1 MFDRWRTTPTRRFH
15 EIALGDDRSPYAW
28 QTQFATGDWPAVLIA
43 PTGAGKTAGVTL
55 GWAHHRLVRPDQTPR
70 RLVWCFPMRVLAE
83 QTAESVVAW
92 LRRLKDAGV
101 DPEGRLPGPEN
112 VHVLMGGV
120 EAGRWLD
127 YPERPCVLIG
137 TQDMLLSRAL
147 MRGYASSRALW
158 PIEFAFLHA
167 DAQWVF
173 DEVQLMGAGRATSTQ
188 LEGFRL
194 READRRGPGTGCP
207 SRSLW
212 ISATLDSRW
221 LRTVDHPV
229 PPAASVMQ
237 VEPDRGGEDRLARL
251 SRAVKKLRRSR
262 VQPASSNASDV
273 GAYVRRLAEE
283 ILDAHRSEGMTLV
296 IVNRVARAQDLHA
309 IIRKRL
315 KTARSSAALSLIHS
329 RFRAADRAREMR
341 RILEG
346 GGKDRIVI
354 ATQAVEAGV
363 DISAR
368 VMFTE
373 LAPWPSM
380 VQRFGRANRYAEF
393 PAGAEIHWVDLI
405 GDGEANPKHADQ
417 LALPYSAEELAAARN
432 RLATLPDAAP
442 AHLGPPG
449 DVAPPKRVIRRKDL
463 TDLFDTDPDLT
474 GFDVDI
480 SPYIRDATDTDIRVF
495 WRSVAEPTSD
505 IPSPTRDE
513 LCAVPI
519 RDARDWLARVRKG
532 SDNRAALYVR
542 DPQWRRR
549 ADRMELMPGWKRL
562 HEPPWPGLTILA
574 TVEAGGYSDE
584 IGFTG
589 ALRDR
594 PAPIPPHED
603 QDKNTEADGHDEDPL
618 SATGRPTA
626 LEAHLRH
633 AADEASTMCA
643 ALCVDTPSRDAVVR
657 ASRWH
662 DVGKGHAVFQQTMQ
676 SGLDGRQA
684 PAGLLAKTVK
694 RIRHQRPYF
703 RHELASALAFLD
715 HESWRRDADLV
726 AYLIAA
732 HHGKVRMNLR
742 ALPREALPS
751 GALAGKRFARG
762 IWEDEGLPSV
772 TLGAGEVWLG
782 GTMNLSIMELGHDD
796 TTGASWTERTRG
808 LLTRYGP
815 FQLAWLEAL
824 VRIADWRASR
834 KEQQGRYS
842 DE

>member
-1 MFDRWRTTPTRRFH
+1 MTSKQLY
-15 EIALGDDRSPYAW
+15 EIALGDGRPPYGW
-28 QTQFATGDWPAVLIA
+28 QLQFADGDWPTVLIA

-55 GWAHHRLVRPDQTPR
+55 GWAHHRLLRPDRTPR

-83 QTAESVVAW
+83 QTKDSVVAW

-101 DPEGRLPGPEN
+101 DPEDRLPGPGD

-127 YPERPCVLIG
+127 YPERPCVLVG

-158 PIEFAFLHA
+158 PIEFAFLHE

-194 READRRGPGTGCP
+194 REASRRGAAPGCP

-212 ISATLDSRW
+212 ISATLEPQW

-229 PPAASVMQ
+229 PPTASV
-237 VEPDRGGEDRLARL
+237 VRVVPDRRGEDRLARL
-251 SRAVKKLRRSR
+251 SRAVKRLSRSPAH
-262 VQPASSNASDV
+262 PASANSADM
-273 GAYVRRLAEE
+273 GAYLRGLAEE
-283 ILDAHRSEGMTLV
+283 VLDAHRPDGMTLV
-296 IVNRVARAQDLHA
+296 IVNRVARAQELHA

-315 KTARSSAALSLIHS
+315 KTTRSPAQLSLIHS
-329 RFRAADRAREMR
+329 RFRAADREREMR
-341 RILEG
+341 RVLDG
-346 GGKDRIVI
+346 DGKNRIVI

-380 VQRFGRANRYAEF
+380 VQRFGRANRYAEL
-393 PAGAEIHWVDLI
+393 ASGAEIHWVDLI
-405 GDGEANPKHADQ
+405 GNGGDPRHADH
-417 LALPYSAEELAAARN
+417 LALPYSAEELAAARD

-442 AHLGPPG
+442 AHLGTPG
-449 DVAPPKRVIRRKDL
+449 DIAPPRRVIRWKDL

-480 SPYIRDATDTDIRVF
+480 SPYIRDATDTDVRVF
-495 WRSVAEPTSD
+495 WRSLTEPASD
-505 IPSPTRDE
+505 IPAPTRDE

-519 RDARDWLARVRKG
+519 RDARAWLAKVRTAPEKK
-532 SDNRAALYVR
+532 AALYVR

-549 ADRMELMPGWKRL
+549 ADRPDLVPGWKRL
-562 HEPPWPGLTILA
+562 REAPWPGLTILA

-594 PAPIPPHED
+594 PAPIVPNEE
-603 QDKNTEADGHDEDPL
+603 KNRNTEADGHDEDPL
-618 SATGRPTA
+618 STIGRPTS

-633 AADEASTMCA
+633 AADEAAAICA
-643 ALCVDTPSRDAVVR
+643 ALGVDSPSRSAVVR

-662 DVGKGHAVFQQTMQ
+662 DVGKGHSVFQQTMHA
-676 SGLDGRQA
+676 GLDGQQA
-684 PAGLLAKTVK
+684 PAGLLAKTVQ
-694 RIRHQRPYF
+694 RVRHGRPYF

-715 HESWRRDADLV
+715 HESWNRDADLV

-742 ALPREALPS
+742 ALPRESPPS

-762 IWEDEGLPSV
+762 IWEDEGLPPV
-772 TLGAGEVWLG
+772 NLGAGETWRG
-782 GTMNLSIMELGHDD
+782 GAMNLSIMELGHDD
-796 TTGASWTERTRG
+796 TTGASWTERTRA
-808 LLTRYGP
+808 LLARHGP

-824 VRIADWRASR
+824 VRIADWRASG
-834 KEQQGRYS
+834 KEQQGKYS